1 MHILRYFA
9 SSQFATIVDFVTTVL
24 LSSFLG
30 VYYVL
35 ASAVGAVSG
44 GMANCMVNYRWVFPG
59 AESEKWHVVIKYI
72 VVWLASISLNTFGT
86 YLLTEGIKD
95 SAFVERL
102 LGESHD
108 QIYIAAKVIVAI
120 TVAVVWNYPLQR
132 FYVYR

>member
-35 ASAVGAVSG
+35 ASAVGAVTG

-59 AESEKWHVVIKYI
+59 AESEKWHVAIKYI